1 MGIVRDFYTPLEQ
14 EIIKYKLPLFYN
26 CFPKVVCL
34 ISRARKKT
42 VGISRLL
49 AKPFVALHIH
59 PTAVS
64 LLAIPLALISA
75 WFVFKSDFLLSFLF
89 AFLAILID
97 LFDGEVARVSGKVSL
112 FGNYIEGMIDKTV
125 DFILIGSFVFLFP
138 FETAFALG
146 CSFLASFAKPRLAL
160 VIITDNRD
168 WPGLGERGD
177 KMAVL
182 LAGLFAASFMP
193 ILFGV
198 ETMRLALYLLA
209 FIALIG
215 AIQRIFYAKSL
226 IGDAE
231 EKGTM
236 LPYLKEQGKR

>member
-1 MGIVRDFYTPLEQ
+1 M
-14 EIIKYKLPLFYN
+14 
-26 CFPKVVCL
+26 
-34 ISRARKKT
+34 ISRVRKKS

-75 WFVFKSDFLLSFLF
+75 WFVFQLDFLPAFLF
-89 AFLAILID
+89 AFLALLID
-97 LFDGEVARVSGKVSL
+97 LFDGEVARLSNKVSL

-138 FETAFALG
+138 FETVLALG

-168 WPGLGERGD
+168 WSSLGERGD

-182 LAGLFAASFMP
+182 LVGLFVASFIP
-193 ILFGV
+193 IFFGI
-198 ETMRLALYLLA
+198 ETMRLTLCLVA
-209 FIALIG
+209 FIALLG
-215 AIQRIFYAKSL
+215 VFQRIFYARKL
-226 IGDAE
+226 IKDAE

-236 LPYLKEQGKR
+236 LPYLKRQGKK

>member
-1 MGIVRDFYTPLEQ
+1 
-14 EIIKYKLPLFYN
+14 
-26 CFPKVVCL
+26 L
-34 ISRARKKT
+34 ISKVREKS

-49 AKPFVALHIH
+49 AKPFVVLHIH

-75 WFVFKSDFLLSFLF
+75 WFVFQLNFLPAFLF

-97 LFDGEVARVSGKVSL
+97 LFDGEVARLSGKVSL

-138 FETAFALG
+138 LETALALG

-168 WPGLGERGD
+168 WSGIGERGD

-193 ILFGV
+193 ILFGL
-198 ETMRLALYLLA
+198 ETMELALYL
-209 FIALIG
+209 IALIALLG
-215 AIQRIFYAKSL
+215 VVQRIFYARKL
-226 IGDAE
+226 IKDAE

-236 LPYLKEQGKR
+236 LPYLKEQGKK